1 MSVTPMSVTSSVIL
15 TGHALYWL
23 SLRGV
28 LEVRELKFP
37 LLSPTDDDGY
47 RMVTVTPVSRVCGWG
62 VRDGVGGG
70 SLLYPTGSLV
80 QAGRRRRSGRS
91 GHTRKIHVSSPSA
104 SPSSSH
110 THGYHRLD
118 SLVWCGTE
126 AEALA
131 AGSPVERL
139 TPPWKVMLLSDGS
152 VTRHLQL
159 LFGRDRGVVVDV
171 VEMGEV
177 GGGWEGEGPWTCP
190 IPGIGGE
197 GEGWGAVRRQV
208 GVVSLL
214 LCRCVVVS
222 LCRRVVVCT
231 HSLFLLL
238 LFLGVFEGGGV
249 VGGGSEVGA
258 FCVCGV
264 VVAEGCGG

>member
-1 MSVTPMSVTSSVIL
+1 
-15 TGHALYWL
+15 
-23 SLRGV
+23 
-28 LEVRELKFP
+28 
-37 LLSPTDDDGY
+37 
-47 RMVTVTPVSRVCGWG
+47 
-62 VRDGVGGG
+62 
-70 SLLYPTGSLV
+70 
-80 QAGRRRRSGRS
+80 
-91 GHTRKIHVSSPSA
+91 
-104 SPSSSH
+104 
-110 THGYHRLD
+110 
-118 SLVWCGTE
+118 
-126 AEALA
+126 LA

-177 GGGWEGEGPWTCP
+177 GAGWEGEGPWTCP
-190 IPGIGGE
+190 IPGIGE
-197 GEGWGAVRRQV
+197 GAGWGAVRRQV
-208 GVVSLL
+208 GVVVSFRCC
-214 LCRCVVVS
+214 CRCGVVMLYS
-222 LCRRVVVCT
+222 
-231 HSLFLLL
+231 HSLTHLFL